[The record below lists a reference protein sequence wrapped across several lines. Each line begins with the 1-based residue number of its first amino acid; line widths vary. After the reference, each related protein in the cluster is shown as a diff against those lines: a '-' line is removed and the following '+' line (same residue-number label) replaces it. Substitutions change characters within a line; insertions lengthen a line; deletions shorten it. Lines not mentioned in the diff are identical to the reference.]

1 MISVCVQQQ
10 WADSKGSCGLSRG
23 DTCSVTNLSP
33 LPTWEFLFYIQM
45 EREKEESREARE
57 LVYKY
62 TDKFTARN
70 AASISLS
77 LSRSIR
83 KREEAENYL
92 LRAHGLPRNVSLALR
107 SPLCSIQKWQKCSS
121 LACLS
126 SPAQWTSAYNVP
138 STTNMHS
145 WSMTQ
150 LIFLLGKRTSTM

>member
-1 MISVCVQQQ
+1 VRIFVLYSN
-10 WADSKGSCGLSRG
+10 G
-23 DTCSVTNLSP
+23 
-33 LPTWEFLFYIQM
+33 

-92 LRAHGLPRNVSLALR
+92 LRAHGLPRNVSLALVFA
-107 SPLCSIQKWQKCSS
+107 SLQHSKMTKMQLISVPL
-121 LACLS
+121 
-126 SPAQWTSAYNVP
+126 VP
-138 STTNMHS
+138 S
-145 WSMTQ
+145 SMDICLQRTQ
-150 LIFLLGKRTSTM
+150 HNKHAQLVQDTINLNVVKKDIHNVAEYL